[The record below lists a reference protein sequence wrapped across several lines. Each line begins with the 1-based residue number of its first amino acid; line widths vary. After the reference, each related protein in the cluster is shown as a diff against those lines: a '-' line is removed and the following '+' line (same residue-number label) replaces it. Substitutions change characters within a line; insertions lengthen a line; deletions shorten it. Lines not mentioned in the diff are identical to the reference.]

1 MKANMC
7 VLQVLLNYLRALDMI
22 DPSFYSKHA
31 LPDEGEQIFLEI
43 TEGPAAKT
51 DDFVMDG
58 AGHKID
64 LASTRSA
71 T

>member
-31 LPDEGEQIFLEI
+31 PPGKEEERQIFLEI

-58 AGHKID
+58 A
-64 LASTRSA
+64 
-71 T
+71 